1 MQGIEE
7 AFAYEVE
14 ATEQAR
20 IERYFRELASGGRVK
35 DFIIFET
42 SDHTIFAFLE
52 MPVLLKAEAAIRGLN
67 ATELKGQP
75 LTVNEARPRTL
86 VA

>member
-42 SDHTIFAFLE
+42 SDHTITVIVRRREVKSLE
-52 MPVLLKAEAAIRGLN
+52 YRERFV
-67 ATELKGQP
+67 TSCD
-75 LTVNEARPRTL
+75 
-86 VA
+86 